1 MKFVRHTYRDGKNT
15 LLTQYGVWQMSNQSG
30 EITVEGI
37 NHSYGTGK
45 LKVPVLYDVG
55 LHINNGEFV
64 ALCGTSGSGK
74 STLLSLLAGL
84 TRPDEGKIFIS
95 GEEIS
100 RYNENQLCLF
110 RRRCMGFVFQSFNL
124 LPNLTA
130 LENVELPLVFLGESR
145 RNRIK
150 RATEILEM
158 VGLGERMKHRPNELS
173 GGQQQR
179 VSIARALVSN
189 PSIVLADE
197 PTGNLDSATE
207 EEILVLLRNMN
218 REHKTTFVIV
228 THDQGVAQNSDR
240 VIYLK
245 DGRVI
250 QKESM
255 LA

>member
-1 MKFVRHTYRDGKNT
+1 
-15 LLTQYGVWQMSNQSG
+15 MSNQPGELTVSG
-30 EITVEGI
+30 V
-37 NHSYGTGK
+37 NHSYGAGK
-45 LKVPVLYDVG
+45 LKVPVLYDIN
-55 LHINNGEFV
+55 LHVNNGEFV

-74 STLLSLLAGL
+74 STLLSLMAGL
-84 TRPDEGKIFIS
+84 TRPEEGGIFIN

-130 LENVELPLVFLGESR
+130 LENVELPLIFLGESR

-150 RATEILEM
+150 RANEILEM
-158 VGLGERMKHRPNELS
+158 VGLGGRTKHRPNELS

-179 VSIARALVSN
+179 VSIARALVTN

-207 EEILVLLRNMN
+207 EEILVLLREMN
-218 REHKTTFVIV
+218 REHQTTFVIV

-240 VIYLK
+240 IIHLK

-250 QKESM
+250 QPEYM

>member
-1 MKFVRHTYRDGKNT
+1 
-15 LLTQYGVWQMSNQSG
+15 MSNQPG
-30 EITVEGI
+30 ELTVERV
-37 NHSYGTGK
+37 NHSYGAGK
-45 LKVPVLYDVG
+45 MRVPVLYDIG

-74 STLLSLLAGL
+74 STLLSLMAGL
-84 TRPDEGKIFIS
+84 TRPEEGRIFIN

-100 RYNENQLCLF
+100 KYNENQLCLF

-130 LENVELPLVFLGESR
+130 LENVELPLTFLGVGR
-145 RNRIK
+145 RERIK
-150 RATEILEM
+150 RATEMLAM
-158 VGLGERMKHRPNELS
+158 VGLDERVKHRPNELS

-179 VSIARALVSN
+179 VSIARALVAK

-207 EEILVLLRNMN
+207 EEILILLRQMN

-240 VIYLK
+240 VIFLK
-245 DGRVI
+245 DGRVM
-250 QKESM
+250 QGESM

>member
-1 MKFVRHTYRDGKNT
+1 
-15 LLTQYGVWQMSNQSG
+15 MSNKPG
-30 EITVEGI
+30 ELTAVGI

-45 LKVPVLYDVG
+45 LKVPVLFDVG

-100 RYNENQLCLF
+100 RYSENQLCLF
-110 RRRCMGFVFQSFNL
+110 RRRSMGFVFQSFNL

-130 LENVELPLVFLGESR
+130 LENVELPLIFLGESR
-145 RNRIK
+145 RNRIN
-150 RATEILEM
+150 RAKEMLAM

-179 VSIARALVSN
+179 VSIARALVTK

-207 EEILVLLRNMN
+207 EEILILMRDMN
-218 REHKTTFVIV
+218 RENNTTFVIV
-228 THDQGVAQNSDR
+228 THDQGVAQMSDR
-240 VIYLK
+240 VINLK

-250 QKESM
+250 QMETM

>member
-1 MKFVRHTYRDGKNT
+1 ME
-15 LLTQYGVWQMSNQSG
+15 GV
-30 EITVEGI
+30 

-45 LKVPVLYDVG
+45 LKVPVLYDID
-55 LHINNGEFV
+55 LHICNGEFV

-74 STLLSLLAGL
+74 STLLSLMAGL
-84 TRPDEGKIFIS
+84 TRPEEGRIMIS

-110 RRRCMGFVFQSFNL
+110 RRRSMGFVFQSFNL
-124 LPNLTA
+124 MPNLTA
-130 LENVELPLVFLGESR
+130 MENVELPLIFLGESR
-145 RNRIK
+145 KNRLK
-150 RATEILEM
+150 RAADMLEM
-158 VGLGERMKHRPNELS
+158 VGLGGRSKHRPNELS

-179 VSIARALVSN
+179 VSIARALVTN

-207 EEILVLLRNMN
+207 EEILALLREMN
-218 REHKTTFVIV
+218 REHNTTFVIV

-240 VIYLK
+240 IINLK
-245 DGRVI
+245 DGRI
-250 QKESM
+250 MREESK